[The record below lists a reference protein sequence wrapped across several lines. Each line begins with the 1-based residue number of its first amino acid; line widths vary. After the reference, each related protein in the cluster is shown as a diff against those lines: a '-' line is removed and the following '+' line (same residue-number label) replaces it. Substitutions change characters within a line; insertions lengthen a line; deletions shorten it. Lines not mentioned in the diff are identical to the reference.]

1 MLYLQRHQREPG
13 QQTTQGREGRT
24 ERMASW
30 EGRTATV
37 QAGSRAGWSRG
48 QREVSGRLGRQA
60 GPASTLTPAFVGC
73 SESPHPSPDFAL
85 RAMDKQGSVCSRST

>member
-1 MLYLQRHQREPG
+1 MLCLQGHHEPG

-30 EGRTATV
+30 EGRAAAG

-48 QREVSGRLGRQA
+48 HRELSGGWGDRLGQLA
-60 GPASTLTPAFVGC
+60 P
-73 SESPHPSPDFAL
+73 
-85 RAMDKQGSVCSRST
+85 